1 MKDAKCMTANAGDMI
16 QIISMEGEPDQAGKA
31 GTVQFIDG
39 IGQIHGTWSGLAI
52 IPEKDEFKTIKKG
65 GIKS

>member
-1 MKDAKCMTANAGDMI
+1 MKGE
-16 QIISMEGEPDQAGKA
+16 SMEETLASVVKKFR
-31 GTVQFIDG
+31 VKEL
-39 IGQIHGTWSGLAI
+39 GQIHGTWSGLAI